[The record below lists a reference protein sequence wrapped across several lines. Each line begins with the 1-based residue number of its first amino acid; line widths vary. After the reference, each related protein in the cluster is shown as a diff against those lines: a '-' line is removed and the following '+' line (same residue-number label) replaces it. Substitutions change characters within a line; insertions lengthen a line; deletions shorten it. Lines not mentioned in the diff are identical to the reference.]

1 MNKCTKTFKP
11 AILFLFFWI
20 EACLVFGQVK
30 KSYSE
35 EVETKIKK
43 VENNLSGWLQ
53 IGDVPTKWTLE
64 ERMKFYHANGV
75 SIAVIKDYKIEWA
88 KGYGWADSAEQ
99 RPVTTTTLFQA
110 GSNSK
115 SLNAVGV
122 LKLAQEG
129 KLNIYTDIN
138 NYLTSWKFPYD
149 SLSKGKKITIANLL
163 SHTAGLTVHG
173 FPGYEKG
180 DTLPTLIQILNG
192 HKPANTD
199 AIRSMYEPSLKSEYS
214 GGGTM
219 ISQLIVQ
226 DVVRMPYDEY
236 MWQNVLQP
244 MGMTNSS
251 YTQPPPAEK
260 QNLLATGYYND
271 GKAVKG
277 KYHIYPEQA
286 AAGLWTNPTDLAKY
300 VIETQLAL
308 EGKSKKVLSKKMTEL
323 RLTPYIDS
331 SAAFGVFI
339 LKKNGVKYFR
349 HGGVDEGFV
358 SQYIGS
364 FEGGNGVVVMTN
376 TYNTSLFDEIINS
389 VASVYNWKDFYTPI
403 IKKIV
408 AINDNILDSC
418 VGQYKLAPTFII
430 TITKEGQQL
439 KAQATGQDIVDIYPE
454 ANNKFFL
461 KVVDA
466 QIEFVKDE
474 KGIITKLIL
483 HQNGQNIDGI
493 KIK

>member
-1 MNKCTKTFKP
+1 MNKYAKTFKP
-11 AILFLFFWI
+11 VLLLLFFCI
-20 EACLVFGQVK
+20 EASFLFGQVK
-30 KSYSE
+30 KSYPE

-53 IGDVPTKWTLE
+53 IGDAPTKWTLQ

-99 RPVTTTTLFQA
+99 RPVTTATLFQA

-122 LKLAQEG
+122 LKLVQES
-129 KLNIYTDIN
+129 KLDIYSDIN
-138 NYLTSWKFPYD
+138 DYLRSWKFPYD
-149 SLSKGKKITIANLL
+149 SLSKGKKITLANLL

-180 DTLPTLIQILNG
+180 DTMPTLIQILNG
-192 HKPANTD
+192 EKPANTA
-199 AIRSMYEPSLKSEYS
+199 AIRSMYEPSLKYEYS
-214 GGGTM
+214 GGGTT
-219 ISQLIVQ
+219 ISQLIIQ
-226 DVVRMPYDEY
+226 DVTGQHYDKY
-236 MWQNVLQP
+236 MWENVLKP
-244 MGMTNSS
+244 IGMVYSS
-251 YTQPPPAEK
+251 YTQPPPIDN
-260 QNLLATGYYND
+260 QSLLATGYYND

-308 EGKSKKVLSKKMTEL
+308 KGKSQKVLSKKLTVL

-339 LKKNGVKYFR
+339 LNKNGIKYFT

-358 SQYIGS
+358 SQYVGS
-364 FEGGNGVVVMTN
+364 FDGGDGVAVMTN
-376 TYNTSLFDEIINS
+376 TYNTALFNEIINS
-389 VASVYNWKDFYTPI
+389 VATIYDWKNFYSPVVKREIVVPDSLMQAYLGKYKIVNDTLSV
-403 IKKIV
+403 IKKSDGIYLDFG
-408 AINDNILDSC
+408 DNMQWKIHFSDN
-418 VGQYKLAPTFII
+418 TH
-430 TITKEGQQL
+430 
-439 KAQATGQDIVDIYPE
+439 
-454 ANNKFFL
+454 FF
-461 KVVDA
+461 VF
-466 QIEFVKDE
+466 E
-474 KGIITKLIL
+474 
-483 HQNGQNIDGI
+483 QNIDLNFVSDSMK
-493 KIK
+493 KIIGFTLNKETATKIE

>member
-1 MNKCTKTFKP
+1 MNKYTKTFKP
-11 AILFLFFWI
+11 ALLLLFFCI
-20 EACLVFGQVK
+20 EGSFLFGQVK
-30 KSYSE
+30 KSYPE

-53 IGDVPTKWTLE
+53 IGDVPTKWTLQ

-115 SLNAVGV
+115 SLNAIGV
-122 LKLAQEG
+122 LKLIQVR
-129 KLNIYTDIN
+129 KLDIYSDIN
-138 NYLTSWKFPYD
+138 NYLRSWKFPYD
-149 SLSKGKKITIANLL
+149 SLSKGKKITLANLL

-192 HKPANTD
+192 EKPANTA
-199 AIRSMYEPSLKSEYS
+199 AIRSMYEPSLKYEYS
-214 GGGTM
+214 GGGTT
-219 ISQLIVQ
+219 ISQLIIQ
-226 DVVRMPYDEY
+226 DVTGQPYDKY
-236 MWQNVLQP
+236 MWENVLKP
-244 MGMTNSS
+244 MGMVYSS
-251 YTQPPPAEK
+251 YTQPPPADN
-260 QNLLATGYYND
+260 QSLLATGYYND

-308 EGKSKKVLSKKMTEL
+308 KGKSQKVLSKKMTEL

-331 SAAFGVFI
+331 AAAFGVFI
-339 LKKNGVKYFR
+339 LNKKGIKYFT

-358 SQYIGS
+358 SQYVGS
-364 FEGGNGVVVMTN
+364 FDGGDGVVVMTN
-376 TYNTSLFDEIINS
+376 TYNTALFNEIINS
-389 VASVYNWKDFYTPI
+389 VATIYNWKDFYSPAIKREIAVPDSLVQAYIGKYKIGNDTLSV
-403 IKKIV
+403 IKKSDGIYLDV
-408 AINDNILDSC
+408 GDNTQWKIHFSDN
-418 VGQYKLAPTFII
+418 TH
-430 TITKEGQQL
+430 
-439 KAQATGQDIVDIYPE
+439 
-454 ANNKFFL
+454 FF
-461 KVVDA
+461 VS
-466 QIEFVKDE
+466 E
-474 KGIITKLIL
+474 
-483 HQNGQNIDGI
+483 QNIDLNFVSDSMN
-493 KIK
+493 KIIGFTINKETAKKIE

>member
-1 MNKCTKTFKP
+1 MNIYTKTFKP
-11 AILFLFFWI
+11 ALLLLFFCI
-20 EACLVFGQVK
+20 EGNFLFGQVEK
-30 KSYSE
+30 RYPE

-53 IGDVPTKWTLE
+53 IGEVPTKWTLA

-75 SIAVIKDYKIEWA
+75 SVAVIRDYKIEWA

-129 KLNIYTDIN
+129 KLDIYSDIN
-138 NYLTSWKFPYD
+138 NYLRSWKFPYD
-149 SLSKGKKITIANLL
+149 SLSKGKKITLANLL

-180 DTLPTLIQILNG
+180 DTIPTLIQILNG
-192 HKPANTD
+192 EKPANTA
-199 AIRSMYEPSLKSEYS
+199 AIRSMYEPSLKHEYS
-214 GGGTM
+214 GGGTT
-219 ISQLIVQ
+219 ISQLIIE
-226 DVVRMPYDEY
+226 DVTGQPYDKY
-236 MWQNVLQP
+236 MWENVLKP
-244 MGMTNSS
+244 MGMGNSS
-251 YTQPPPAEK
+251 YTQPPPADK
-260 QNLLATGYYND
+260 QSLLATGYYND

-308 EGKSKKVLSKKMTEL
+308 KGESQKVLSKKMTEL

-331 SAAFGVFI
+331 AAAFGVFI
-339 LKKNGVKYFR
+339 LNKNGVKYFT

-358 SQYIGS
+358 SQYVGS
-364 FEGGNGVVVMTN
+364 FDGGDGVVVMTN
-376 TYNTSLFDEIINS
+376 TYNTALFNEIINS
-389 VASVYNWKDFYTPI
+389 VATIYNWKNFYSPVIKREIVVPDSLVQAYIGKYRIGNNTLSV
-403 IKKIV
+403 IKKSDGIYLDV
-408 AINDNILDSC
+408 GDNIQWKIHFSDN
-418 VGQYKLAPTFII
+418 TH
-430 TITKEGQQL
+430 
-439 KAQATGQDIVDIYPE
+439 
-454 ANNKFFL
+454 FF
-461 KVVDA
+461 VS
-466 QIEFVKDE
+466 E
-474 KGIITKLIL
+474 
-483 HQNGQNIDGI
+483 QNIDLNFVSNSTK
-493 KIK
+493 KIIGFTINKETATKIE